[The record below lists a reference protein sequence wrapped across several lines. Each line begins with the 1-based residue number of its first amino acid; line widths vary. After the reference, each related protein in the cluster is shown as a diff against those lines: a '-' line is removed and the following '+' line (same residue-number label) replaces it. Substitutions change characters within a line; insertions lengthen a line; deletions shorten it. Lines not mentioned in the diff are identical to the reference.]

1 VRIVLFVWL
10 QSSVVAD
17 VLSACESLFHS
28 PVLLKLARSV
38 VKEGTTA
45 VLVAAPTERVQTTT
59 QAAAASLMP
68 CASAMAAEGQR
79 RRMPPLTFGT
89 FISEAFHFRAQKVSN
104 PFIIL
109 IHRH

>member
-79 RRMPPLTFGT
+79 RRMPPLTF
-89 FISEAFHFRAQKVSN
+89 ISEAFHFRAQKVSN